1 ASYQQC
7 LLPLLCLFDYGNCD
21 VFCSVSFIVLRF
33 EVCVMASSFD
43 VPGYFYPNAC
53 LGEFLLV
60 EKANCPADC

>member
-1 ASYQQC
+1 
-7 LLPLLCLFDYGNCD
+7 
-21 VFCSVSFIVLRF
+21 
-33 EVCVMASSFD
+33 VMASSFD